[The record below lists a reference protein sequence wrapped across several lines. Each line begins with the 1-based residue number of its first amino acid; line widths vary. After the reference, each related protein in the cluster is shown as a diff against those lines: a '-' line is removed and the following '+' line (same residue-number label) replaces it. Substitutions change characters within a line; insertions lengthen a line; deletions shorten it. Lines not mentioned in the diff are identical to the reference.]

1 MGRRSHRLPCTI
13 CSHWEE
19 STGQGCQG
27 AELCPSLTAWPRPL
41 TSPSATAPRPSK
53 AGATGQG
60 GLCEHGGPRPSALE
74 LEHAGSSPPSPA
86 PPRGW
91 GSSLLLT
98 SRAPAQEPPNWLVT
112 GRLSALN
119 AACDQKSPRAAVTA
133 ARPTSLLWPRDPV
146 TQQSHPQ
153 RSRGCPHALGLG
165 LPPGP
170 YFSKGLVGPS
180 PRPEVPVRAAS
191 MVTTLSQFAEDFL
204 SVSTEPGGLRG
215 GPGGG
220 PKSLQAG
227 GQPGRVPV
235 HTRPPATVSLTTLNL
250 VILLTQQDLNVL
262 SSPQTNKNK
271 NKDTIAGCL
280 VSPKLTRRSLD
291 PRGLRI

>member
-1 MGRRSHRLPCTI
+1 MPT
-13 CSHWEE
+13 CS
-19 STGQGCQG
+19 GPG
-27 AELCPSLTAWPRPL
+27 AA
-41 TSPSATAPRPSK
+41 
-53 AGATGQG
+53 
-60 GLCEHGGPRPSALE
+60 
-74 LEHAGSSPPSPA
+74 
-86 PPRGW
+86 
-91 GSSLLLT
+91 
-98 SRAPAQEPPNWLVT
+98 
-112 GRLSALN
+112 
-119 AACDQKSPRAAVTA
+119 
-133 ARPTSLLWPRDPV
+133 
-146 TQQSHPQ
+146 
-153 RSRGCPHALGLG
+153 
-165 LPPGP
+165 PGP

-180 PRPEVPVRAAS
+180 PRPEVPVRATS

-291 PRGLRI
+291 PRASGYDCVWGDQAAKGLWGALIQYDCVRGRKTWVH